1 MKRTGTF
8 FAIAVAFVPVLL
20 GISSPLYSQDANDPF
35 ESFNRRVHGVNIAL
49 DKSIV
54 RPVSFAYAENVNDG
68 LRQMI
73 NNFAENLSV
82 PGDILN
88 NVLQGEFQSG
98 LQNTGKFLI
107 NSTLGFAG
115 LGTPAEDL
123 GIGGDESD
131 FGATL
136 HTWGVAEGFYV
147 ELPLFGPS
155 TSRDATGKI
164 VDWVLNPLAPL
175 IEPPVNYYTT
185 SSMIA
190 KAMDTRVAYA
200 GAFDSVLYDSID
212 SYSQSKLIYLQTRR
226 FSLGGRDE
234 DVYDD
239 PYEDLYG
246 TE

>member
-1 MKRTGTF
+1 MKQTETS
-8 FAIAVAFVPVLL
+8 FAKAVAFVLVLL

-35 ESFNRRVHGVNIAL
+35 ESLNRRVHGVNIAL

-54 RPVSFAYAENVNDG
+54 RPVSFAYVENVNDG

-123 GIGGDESD
+123 GIGGDE
-131 FGATL
+131 T
-136 HTWGVAEGFYV
+136 
-147 ELPLFGPS
+147 
-155 TSRDATGKI
+155 I
-164 VDWVLNPLAPL
+164 LAPL
-175 IEPPVNYYTT
+175 CTHGALVKGFMLNCRCLDHLP
-185 SSMIA
+185 
-190 KAMDTRVAYA
+190 A
-200 GAFDSVLYDSID
+200 GMRRARS
-212 SYSQSKLIYLQTRR
+212 LIG
-226 FSLGGRDE
+226 F
-234 DVYDD
+234 
-239 PYEDLYG
+239 
-246 TE
+246 

>member
-1 MKRTGTF
+1 MKRTGTS
-8 FAIAVAFVPVLL
+8 FATALAFVLVLL

-54 RPVSFAYAENVNDG
+54 RPVSFAYVENVNEG
-68 LRQMI
+68 LRRMI

-123 GIGGDESD
+123 GIGGDKSD
-131 FGATL
+131 FGTTL
-136 HTWGVAEGFYV
+136 HTWGVGEGFYV

-164 VDWVLNPLAPL
+164 VDWITNPIAPL

-200 GAFDSVLYDSID
+200 AAFESVLYDSID
-212 SYSQSKLIYLQTRR
+212 SYSQTKLIYLQTRR

-239 PYEDLYG
+239 LYEDLYG